1 MNAFHAAAEV
11 ATKATGLQLGG
22 AFLFGVV
29 IGWFVYFT
37 NRHRT
42 EEVKLADVAT
52 LVAAIGAG
60 AILVLFP
67 AGTDLFGAYG
77 IGLALGFFGY
87 FCILL
92 LIVRRQKAKGWTFE
106 WFLDGR
112 VPKLSDQQILRENS
126 GRPLSGGPN
135 GGPHGG

>member
-1 MNAFHAAAEV
+1 MNALQSVADA
-11 ATKATGLQLGG
+11 ATKATTLQLVG
-22 AFLFGVV
+22 AFLFGMV
-29 IGWFVYFT
+29 IGWFVYFV

-67 AGTDLFGAYG
+67 AGTDLFGSYG
-77 IGLALGFFGY
+77 IGLAVGFFLY
-87 FCILL
+87 FGVLL
-92 LIVRRQKAKGWTFE
+92 LIVAVQKKERGWTFE

-112 VPKLSDQQILRENS
+112 APRLAENQERS
-126 GRPLSGGPN
+126 GSHPMGSQAGGGPR
-135 GGPHGG
+135 

>member
-1 MNAFHAAAEV
+1 MNEV
-11 ATKATGLQLGG
+11 YGLVESGATASSLQFWG
-22 AFLFGVV
+22 ALLFGVV
-29 IGWFVYFT
+29 VGWFLYFV

-42 EEVKLADVAT
+42 EEIKLADVAT

-77 IGLALGFFGY
+77 IGLAIGFFVY
-87 FCILL
+87 LFILVL
-92 LIVRRQKAKGWTFE
+92 VLRGQRSHGWTFE

-112 VPKLSDQQILRENS
+112 VPKPLDTQTTSKSHPLGSQSD
-126 GRPLSGGPN
+126 GPK
-135 GGPHGG
+135 